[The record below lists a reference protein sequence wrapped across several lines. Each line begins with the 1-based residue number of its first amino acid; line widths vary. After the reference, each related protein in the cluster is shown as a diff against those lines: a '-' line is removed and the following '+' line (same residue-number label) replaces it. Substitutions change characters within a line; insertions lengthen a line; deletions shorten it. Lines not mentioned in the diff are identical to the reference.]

1 MKIVCSSA
9 AFNHKVKSRFETKVL
24 NQIPDKAIR
33 DIVRE
38 LAYDYGDW
46 DHIAEIIQEN
56 MPEVKYE

>member
-24 NQIPDKAIR
+24 NQIPDKAVR
-33 DIVRE
+33 DIVRG

>member
-1 MKIVCSSA
+1 MKIVCSST

-24 NQIPDKAIR
+24 NQISDKAVR

-38 LAYDYGDW
+38 LAYDYNDW